1 MMTGV
6 CVCVHPWTKGF
17 VQPIHLPRVPPPIHK
32 QGRQARYTYLTQR
45 SSGVSR
51 DGWTD
56 HPPVPAST
64 VEQAVPILL
73 FDSMVVHDTSHKPF
87 HFLTQLNCTEA
98 RHRTPVETLFNNT
111 VLLTHAPFRSLT
123 FLPNVGTE
131 SLKTNVR
138 VCFAQPSHSGAECDP
153 RHRGAVFCIGNHP
166 PQLATFH
173 RISTGS
179 H

>member
-1 MMTGV
+1 MRAAKR
-6 CVCVHPWTKGF
+6 HR
-17 VQPIHLPRVPPPIHK
+17 IYVPPFFEKAPKPAICVSTPGQRVLNHLR

-123 FLPNVGTE
+123 FLPNVVTE

-138 VCFAQPSHSGAECDP
+138 VCASKTKKNTLTVCAAPKMTP
-153 RHRGAVFCIGNHP
+153 
-166 PQLATFH
+166 
-173 RISTGS
+173 
-179 H
+179 